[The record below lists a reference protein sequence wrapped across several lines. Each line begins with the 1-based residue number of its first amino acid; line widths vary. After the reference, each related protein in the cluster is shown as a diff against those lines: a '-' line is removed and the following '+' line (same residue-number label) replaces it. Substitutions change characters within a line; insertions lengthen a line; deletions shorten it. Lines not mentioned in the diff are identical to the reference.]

1 MVISSAAGS
10 ASTAWWCRTG
20 RPRVSRPGHH
30 AGTRRA
36 GAPDLARHDTDQQA
50 GGLCVRPGR
59 EGLYPGRGA
68 DRRAFALRRRPRAA
82 ALRARPSGRPGRGRP
97 AGHRFPG
104 PAGADAGRSHRQAAD
119 RRGFRG
125 RQGIPGARAGQ
136 PVGSRPRTVESR
148 PVAGRQGPAAGPGAL
163 AEQRPAALRAAR
175 GQEASDPPHV
185 RAGRPQGGG
194 PEARAHRPRGAGRP
208 AAGAVAL
215 SARGRA
221 LRSAPSRSGRRPGPY
236 PHTDFSV
243 CFQRAVIS

>member
-1 MVISSAAGS
+1 MLREGSWLRIMPRAAPGPCGVMPQ
-10 ASTAWWCRTG
+10 AG
-20 RPRVSRPGHH
+20 R
-30 AGTRRA
+30 RRA
-36 GAPDLARHDTDQQA
+36 GHTMAAMEKVRISKLMSERGLCSRREADGYIERGWVRVDGVVVSELGARAFPDQVITLERAAQAPDLARHDTDQQA

-148 PVAGRQGPAAGPGAL
+148 PVAGRQALRPAGAL
-163 AEQRPAALRAAR
+163 AATSC
-175 GQEASDPPHV
+175 ASCC
-185 RAGRPQGGG
+185 
-194 PEARAHRPRGAGRP
+194 ARARS
-208 AAGAVAL
+208 V
-215 SARGRA
+215 
-221 LRSAPSRSGRRPGPY
+221 RSAACASWSASRWW
-236 PHTDFSV
+236 
-243 CFQRAVIS
+243 A